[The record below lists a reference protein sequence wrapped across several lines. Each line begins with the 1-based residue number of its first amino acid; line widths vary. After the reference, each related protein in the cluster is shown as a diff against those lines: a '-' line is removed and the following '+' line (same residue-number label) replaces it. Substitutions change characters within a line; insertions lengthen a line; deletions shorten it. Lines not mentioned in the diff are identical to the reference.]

1 LKEYFTAVW
10 EVGKVLQSEG
20 MLPFLKFD
28 AEELRIFL
36 GCLDGKVGQE
46 QARAIYLET
55 RRFPEETLNF
65 AGTLSGSRLY
75 DLIESHLATGSL
87 S

>member
-20 MLPFLKFD
+20 M
-28 AEELRIFL
+28 RIFL